1 MWFPFTLNAMHSNIL
16 ADRNASVSDNRSAE
30 AHRSPSPGES
40 EPSRGAQIAAV
51 LAENRELK
59 AELDQLRAERSRW
72 RESQDRIMQLL
83 GTKLPEKLVHDL
95 RNVLNE
101 RDLLKALVDEL

>member
-1 MWFPFTLNAMHSNIL
+1 MHSNIL
-16 ADRNASVSDNRSAE
+16 ADGGASASENRSTE
-30 AHRSPSPGES
+30 TFRPTHPGES
-40 EPSRGAQIAAV
+40 ERSPTAQIAAV

-59 AELDQLRAERSRW
+59 AELEQLRADRARL
-72 RESQDRIMQLL
+72 RETQERIMKLL
-83 GTKLPEKLVHDL
+83 GTTVPEKLVHDL

>member
-1 MWFPFTLNAMHSNIL
+1 MQSNIL
-16 ADRNASVSDNRSAE
+16 AARTASDSESGSETTFRPAPQGDADSSA
-30 AHRSPSPGES
+30 
-40 EPSRGAQIAAV
+40 GAQIASA

-59 AELDQLRAERSRW
+59 AELDQLRAERTDW
-72 RESQDRIMQLL
+72 RETQGRIMQLL
-83 GTKLPEKLVHDL
+83 GSSSADKLVHDL

>member
-1 MWFPFTLNAMHSNIL
+1 MHSNIL
-16 ADRNASVSDNRSAE
+16 TDGSASAPDGRSAE
-30 AHRSPSPGES
+30 TFRPAPEAENDRSP
-40 EPSRGAQIAAV
+40 GAQIATV

-59 AELDQLRAERSRW
+59 AELDQLRSERSRW
-72 RESQDRIMQLL
+72 RETQERIMKLL
-83 GTKLPEKLVHDL
+83 GSTVPEKLVHDL